1 MESIDAQVIVIGA
14 GISGLACAKTLFQA
28 GVDVRVLEAD
38 DRIGGRIK
46 TDRVDGFLLDHGF
59 QVLQTAYPEA
69 RRQLEFTSLDLH
81 RFAPGV
87 MIRINRRFY
96 RVSDPLRRP
105 GDLWQTVTA
114 PIGTVMDRLRV
125 AALARELKNTPV
137 EKIFEKPDMPA
148 PEFLRSRGFSTKMI
162 QRFFT
167 PFFAG
172 ACLDPD
178 IQASSRVFQHLFQI
192 FSSGDA
198 TLPATGMGAIP
209 AQLAAAIPGDR
220 IHTGVRAAAIQAG
233 RVILDNNRVLHC
245 RHVVVAVPGPEAAR
259 LLNRPWRTGSIGET
273 CIYFAAD
280 KAPISS
286 PCLILNSD
294 GGVIQLVAV
303 PSLTA
308 PGYAPPDSALMAVVI
323 LGKPAIEGASLLT
336 AVRQELTAWF
346 GPAAKQWQ
354 HLKTFDIS
362 HALPR
367 QAPPAPDP
375 TRAKPPV
382 AAGIH
387 LCGELDSVPGI
398 QWALL
403 SGRLTARQ
411 LINIH

>member
-1 MESIDAQVIVIGA
+1 
-14 GISGLACAKTLFQA
+14 
-28 GVDVRVLEAD
+28 
-38 DRIGGRIK
+38 
-46 TDRVDGFLLDHGF
+46 
-59 QVLQTAYPEA
+59 
-69 RRQLEFTSLDLH
+69 
-81 RFAPGV
+81 
-87 MIRINRRFY
+87 
-96 RVSDPLRRP
+96 
-105 GDLWQTVTA
+105 
-114 PIGTVMDRLRV
+114 
-125 AALARELKNTPV
+125 
-137 EKIFEKPDMPA
+137 
-148 PEFLRSRGFSTKMI
+148 
-162 QRFFT
+162 
-167 PFFAG
+167 
-172 ACLDPD
+172 
-178 IQASSRVFQHLFQI
+178 
-192 FSSGDA
+192 
-198 TLPATGMGAIP
+198 
-209 AQLAAAIPGDR
+209 
-220 IHTGVRAAAIQAG
+220 
-233 RVILDNNRVLHC
+233 
-245 RHVVVAVPGPEAAR
+245 VVAVPGPEAAR

-280 KAPISS
+280 TAPISS

-308 PGYAPPDSALMAVVI
+308 PGYAPPGSALMAVVI
-323 LGKPAIEGASLLT
+323 LGKPAIEGDSLLT

-411 LINIH
+411 VIDTQEYSDTGDQHGQSDPVQHHL

>member
-1 MESIDAQVIVIGA
+1 METIDARVIVIGA
-14 GISGLACAKTLFQA
+14 GISGLACAKTLFEA

-69 RRQLEFTSLDLH
+69 RRQLDFTALDLH

-96 RVSDPLRRP
+96 RISDPLRRP

-114 PIGTVMDRLRV
+114 PIGTIMDRLRI
-125 AALARELKNTPV
+125 AGLARELKNTPV

-148 PEFLRSRGFSTKMI
+148 PEFLRSRGFSRKMI
-162 QRFFT
+162 RRFFT

-172 ACLDPD
+172 ACLDPE
-178 IQASSRVFQHLFQI
+178 IQASSRVFQHLFHT

-198 TLPATGMGAIP
+198 TLPARGMGAIP
-209 AQLAAAIPGDR
+209 AQLADAIKEDR
-220 IHTGVRAAAIQAG
+220 IHTGLRAAEIQAG
-233 RVILDNNRVLHC
+233 RVILDNGRVLHC

-259 LLNRPWRTGSIGET
+259 LLNRPWRAGSIGET
-273 CIYFAAD
+273 CLYFAAG
-280 KAPISS
+280 KAPISY

-294 GGVIQLVAV
+294 GGMVQLVAV
-303 PSLTA
+303 PNLTA
-308 PGYAPPDSALMAVVI
+308 PGYAPPERALVAAVV
-323 LGKPAIEGASLLT
+323 LGKPALDAASLQA
-336 AVRQELTAWF
+336 AVRQELEAWF
-346 GPAAKQWQ
+346 GPDAKSWQ
-354 HLKTFDIS
+354 HLKTFDIR

-367 QAPPAPDP
+367 QSPPAPDP

-382 AAGIH
+382 SEGIH
-387 LCGELDSVPGI
+387 VCGELDSVPGI

-411 LINIH
+411 LIDT